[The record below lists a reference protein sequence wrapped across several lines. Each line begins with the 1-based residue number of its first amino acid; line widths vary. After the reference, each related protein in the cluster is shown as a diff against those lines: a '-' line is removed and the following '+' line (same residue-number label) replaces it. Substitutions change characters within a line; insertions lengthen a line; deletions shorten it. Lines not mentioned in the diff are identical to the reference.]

1 MKLAD
6 RYYNPD
12 PLIRLIGPTNESE
25 ILIKNK
31 SVKALIDSGA
41 QFSGIL
47 LKLVKQLK
55 LPIQQLDHLLDI
67 EGSGGI
73 EDPYYGYVEARFK
86 IPEIDEMNEDLLF
99 LVMPDSKYTK
109 RVPISLCTLHIT
121 RCLEMSQNKHLGNFS
136 KPWQHALFLN
146 HILK

>member
-6 RYYNPD
+6 RHYNPD

-41 QFSGIL
+41 QISGIL
-47 LKLVKQLK
+47 LKISKTTEIANTAVGSSSGY
-55 LPIQQLDHLLDI
+55 

-73 EDPYYGYVEARFK
+73 EDPYYGYVEAR
-86 IPEIDEMNEDLLF
+86 
-99 LVMPDSKYTK
+99 
-109 RVPISLCTLHIT
+109 
-121 RCLEMSQNKHLGNFS
+121 
-136 KPWQHALFLN
+136 
-146 HILK
+146 LKNT

>member
-73 EDPYYGYVEARFK
+73 EDPYYGYVEARLK

-99 LVMPDSKYTK
+99 WLCLIQSTQKEFQYHFAHCILQDVWKCLKINILEIFQSHGNMPYS
-109 RVPISLCTLHIT
+109 
-121 RCLEMSQNKHLGNFS
+121 
-136 KPWQHALFLN
+136 
-146 HILK
+146 